1 MAAVA
6 LALAVAG
13 PAFAAEPCR
22 EAQADRCELFDGV
35 SYRRIVRSAPTAR
48 VTHVVEID
56 LTRPGLRLA
65 LTPGDSS
72 RGLEYIART
81 TSEQLDRS
89 GALVAVNASYFL
101 PFFGGTPGNNDFF
114 PQASDPSDVSG
125 ASLAGGIS
133 VSAIDTTTDQRVDS
147 IACFAP
153 GKLAINAGQSCP
165 AGFTDGVAAGPRLL
179 AAGARVRPPF
189 PPPVAGQAVPPPMTP
204 TTPTTPR
211 GGPRTA
217 IGVSADGRRGFLVVV
232 DGRQPGYSMGAS
244 HDELTSLFVEL
255 GAHDAMSLDGGGSAT
270 LAARGPRSAI
280 VLNRPIHTGV
290 PGRER
295 PVANHVLLLAEA
307 PHPAADRPT
316 PAARRSSTSY
326 AGPVVQRLRARLDR
340 IYQAEEARQGVAV
353 DDRHFYAVVNSAIG
367 QYEIESGRRIAGW
380 AGPRDG
386 LIRHLNACLADAGRL
401 YCANSNFPETP
412 MGSSIEIFDTTTL
425 THVQSHSLGLTDE
438 GSLTFLDRLGQGWL
452 TGFAHYD
459 GRGGAG
465 FKGSAYSSIVML
477 DAEWRR
483 VGGWLIPA
491 SVQERMAPQAAS
503 GGALGPDGLLYL
515 FGHTKPEM
523 YVFAKP
529 AMGPVLLHL
538 ATIELEAAGQAFV
551 FDRSA
556 PRTIYAIDRPSGTVR
571 RFLLPEVQ
579 MDHPDARRFAAPGPV
594 AGTTRRP

>member
-179 AAGARVRPPF
+179 AAGARVRPPL
-189 PPPVAGQAVPPPMTP
+189 PSA
-204 TTPTTPR
+204 R
-211 GGPRTA
+211 GR
-217 IGVSADGRRGFLVVV
+217 SGR
-232 DGRQPGYSMGAS
+232 PA
-244 HDELTSLFVEL
+244 
-255 GAHDAMSLDGGGSAT
+255 AHDAHHAPGRAAHRHRGFGGRPPGLPGGSRRA
-270 LAARGPRSAI
+270 SA
-280 VLNRPIHTGV
+280 
-290 PGRER
+290 
-295 PVANHVLLLAEA
+295 
-307 PHPAADRPT
+307 
-316 PAARRSSTSY
+316 
-326 AGPVVQRLRARLDR
+326 
-340 IYQAEEARQGVAV
+340 
-353 DDRHFYAVVNSAIG
+353 
-367 QYEIESGRRIAGW
+367 
-380 AGPRDG
+380 G
-386 LIRHLNACLADAGRL
+386 LQHGCQ
-401 YCANSNFPETP
+401 P
-412 MGSSIEIFDTTTL
+412 
-425 THVQSHSLGLTDE
+425 
-438 GSLTFLDRLGQGWL
+438 
-452 TGFAHYD
+452 
-459 GRGGAG
+459 
-465 FKGSAYSSIVML
+465 
-477 DAEWRR
+477 
-483 VGGWLIPA
+483 
-491 SVQERMAPQAAS
+491 
-503 GGALGPDGLLYL
+503 
-515 FGHTKPEM
+515 
-523 YVFAKP
+523 
-529 AMGPVLLHL
+529 
-538 ATIELEAAGQAFV
+538 
-551 FDRSA
+551 
-556 PRTIYAIDRPSGTVR
+556 
-571 RFLLPEVQ
+571 
-579 MDHPDARRFAAPGPV
+579 
-594 AGTTRRP
+594 